1 MPRPTFE
8 KRLYPQPLFDV
19 NASRASLLYGGPSPC
34 PTQPSYRYAH
44 RQPRSVTPTAASM
57 KRDMEPNRRLRPY
70 MGSKTWRRA
79 YQIEKKNPK
88 P

>member
-8 KRLYPQPLFDV
+8 QRLYLQPLFDV

-44 RQPRSVTPTAASM
+44 RQPRSVTPCCF
-57 KRDMEPNRRLRPY
+57 R
-70 MGSKTWRRA
+70 
-79 YQIEKKNPK
+79 
-88 P
+88 